1 VPGDGR
7 GARTT
12 PRATADARG
21 FDNDTSKGVHNRCL
35 RQAKAEETLEHRLPE
50 GALAARGQALLDA
63 AAKEKENGGERGKKE
78 ETGEGA
84 EGEEHGG
91 TIWETTIEIAVS
103 LTGATIPVSFVTTI
117 KVSKGPPLG
126 KKKPRRKSK
135 DSSVEASRESE
146 GEKVTKAGRE
156 GKRAKET
163 SKRQGPLS
171 EQQRPSLRVA
181 EERGRGKRKTQKKR
195 RVKTVSKE
203 KIEQSLHRCH
213 IFFVLFVFSPL
224 STL

>member
-1 VPGDGR
+1 MPGDGR

-50 GALAARGQALLDA
+50 GALAARVQALLDA

-78 ETGEGA
+78 ETGEEGA

-91 TIWETTIEIAVS
+91 NTWETTIEIAVS

-117 KVSKGPPLG
+117 KVSKGLPLG

-135 DSSVEASRESE
+135 GSEDSSGEASRESE
-146 GEKVTKAGRE
+146 GEKGYKS
-156 GKRAKET
+156 GKRGEEGERNLKAA
-163 SKRQGPLS
+163 
-171 EQQRPSLRVA
+171 RPAL
-181 EERGRGKRKTQKKR
+181 
-195 RVKTVSKE
+195 
-203 KIEQSLHRCH
+203 
-213 IFFVLFVFSPL
+213 
-224 STL
+224 